1 MRSKFSS
8 LRAILAIPAILV
20 TSSALEFLSWRI
32 VLPACEGCGTRTDD
46 AHVARR
52 TERLEAAS
60 HFKPGRVRVLLLDG
74 APPSRA
80 EDYFYRPA
88 AKRPDRAVGARRY
101 FDELMYCAGIPVT
114 AESKETTLLSEFQR
128 KGFFVT
134 YAVDCPFEEQDDPKG
149 ALRRLAP
156 TVLKRVQSV
165 YDPAYVVPISQ
176 PTAELIRLFGM
187 IGWGD
192 RLVLDNGMPFSD
204 PYLADSRHQT
214 GTAGSLGDR
223 IKKALANLP

>member
-1 MRSKFSS
+1 
-8 LRAILAIPAILV
+8 
-20 TSSALEFLSWRI
+20 
-32 VLPACEGCGTRTDD
+32 LPACEGCGTRTDD

-52 TERLEAAS
+52 AERLEAS
-60 HFKPGRVRVLLLDG
+60 SRFKPGRVRVLLLDG

-80 EDYFYRPA
+80 EDYFYRA
-88 AKRPDRAVGARRY
+88 AKNRADRALGARRY
-101 FDELMYCAGIPVT
+101 FDELMYCADIPVT
-114 AESKETTLLSEFQR
+114 AESKETTLLNEFQR

-192 RLVLDNGMPFSD
+192 RLVLDKGLPFSD
-204 PYLADSRHQT
+204 PYLADPKRQT
-214 GTAGSLGDR
+214 GTSGSLGDR
-223 IKKALANLP
+223 IKRALANLP